1 MIFSP
6 RAVEVEFL
14 KGLAL
19 PLHLFLPF
27 SSASPPPNTHLR
39 VQPAAGHVAGEHARE
54 HGARVLFWKREFEG
68 EEDKGE
74 RESDLM
80 LFLGRATTTMLSRTR
95 RKAPHRTFA
104 VPLSHTRD
112 VCPHFS
118 LPRCGID
125 NSLSRSTA
133 NERRSRGL
141 AKPRPCRERASEERE
156 RRSDDVEKDMPFSP
170 SSSLLASAL
179 LSPRRSPRRF
189 YLAQRRHRRC
199 KLLPAHA
206 QRDDRGGGQGL
217 VRRVHFVSFFSSRK
231 RKTDRAPLS
240 LSSPSS
246 LVPSSRLSGFAA
258 QVRSE
263 REKER
268 EIEREKKETKSGER
282 NEERSLYLLCRRRR
296 RPRAR
301 RKKCRLG
308 SKTQKKKKN

>member
-1 MIFSP
+1 MEPGSCF
-6 RAVEVEFL
+6 
-14 KGLAL
+14 G
-19 PLHLFLPF
+19 
-27 SSASPPPNTHLR
+27 
-39 VQPAAGHVAGEHARE
+39 
-54 HGARVLFWKREFEG
+54 
-68 EEDKGE
+68 
-74 RESDLM
+74 RESLREKKTRVSERAISCFFWDERRRRRCCREPD
-80 LFLGRATTTMLSRTR
+80 GRP
-95 RKAPHRTFA
+95 PHRTFA

-125 NSLSRSTA
+125 DSLSRSTA

-156 RRSDDVEKDMPFSP
+156 RRSDDVEKDMPVSP

-217 VRRVHFVSFFSSRK
+217 VLRVHFVSFFSSRK

-282 NEERSLYLLCRRRR
+282 NEERSLYLQQKEETTSE
-296 RPRAR
+296 
-301 RKKCRLG
+301 KKEVPTWLKN
-308 SKTQKKKKN
+308 SKKNN

>member
-1 MIFSP
+1 
-6 RAVEVEFL
+6 
-14 KGLAL
+14 
-19 PLHLFLPF
+19 
-27 SSASPPPNTHLR
+27 
-39 VQPAAGHVAGEHARE
+39 
-54 HGARVLFWKREFEG
+54 
-68 EEDKGE
+68 
-74 RESDLM
+74 
-80 LFLGRATTTMLSRTR
+80 
-95 RKAPHRTFA
+95 
-104 VPLSHTRD
+104 
-112 VCPHFS
+112 
-118 LPRCGID
+118 
-125 NSLSRSTA
+125 
-133 NERRSRGL
+133 
-141 AKPRPCRERASEERE
+141 
-156 RRSDDVEKDMPFSP
+156 MPVSP

-308 SKTQKKKKN
+308 SKTQKKTRRAQLESLGIEESPTPLPSPMAAAPEAAAAVAGQSDHMPYTLERDYKFDVQGDMTALLLFR

>member
-1 MIFSP
+1 MSE
-6 RAVEVEFL
+6 RAISCFFWDERRR
-14 KGLAL
+14 
-19 PLHLFLPF
+19 PCC
-27 SSASPPPNTHLR
+27 
-39 VQPAAGHVAGEHARE
+39 RE
-54 HGARVLFWKREFEG
+54 P
-68 EEDKGE
+68 D
-74 RESDLM
+74 
-80 LFLGRATTTMLSRTR
+80 GRP
-95 RKAPHRTFA
+95 PHRTFA

-125 NSLSRSTA
+125 DSLSRSIA

-156 RRSDDVEKDMPFSP
+156 RRSDDVEKDMPVSP

-258 QVRSE
+258 RLRSE

-282 NEERSLYLLCRRRR
+282 NEERSLYLLCSRRR

-308 SKTQKKKKN
+308 SKTQKKTTRRAQLESLGIEESPTPLPSPMAAAPEAAAAVVGQSDHMPYTLERDYKFDVQGDMTALLLFR